1 MYGKSITLHQDGVAH
16 AALLYR
22 PEVTD
27 ELTLSVSWLRDHVT
41 IDLTEDEMLALAHRL
56 TKAVKKVRKYKHKQA
71 ERRVFDSLDQVSAH
85 IKKGR
90 RK

>member
-41 IDLTEDEMLALAHRL
+41 IDLTEGEMLDLAHRL
-56 TKAVKKVRKYKHKQA
+56 TKGVKKVRKYKRKQA
-71 ERRVFDSLDQVSAH
+71 QKRVHKSLTAVSEY
-85 IKKGR
+85 IQNGR